1 MHALLII
8 EWAPEGMVLGIVAS
22 KGDLAAMNSIANH
35 PSVNRRSLLTGALA
49 AFAAAPFLAR
59 RAFAKPDTIVDSLR
73 EAAAHADIT
82 THPTRGNI
90 SVLEG
95 SGGNIA
101 VLTGKQGKV
110 LVDAGITAT
119 RARIEQALSKL
130 GNQPVTHLINTHWH
144 FDHTD
149 GNEWLHSVGA
159 AITAHE
165 NTRRHL
171 LEAQRVDDWNF
182 DFPPSPSGAIPATLI
197 TGDKALELEGAK
209 IAITTYQP
217 AHTDSDIS
225 VFFEEANVI
234 HVGDIFWNGLYP
246 FIDYSTGGSIDGTIA
261 ASAKVIA
268 AVDSDTVIIPGH
280 GKPLSTLDDLK
291 HYHEMLATIRDNVAR
306 LKSAGRSVEE
316 TVAANPTDAFDEQWG
331 KAIISP
337 AFFTRLVYKGV

>member
-1 MHALLII
+1 MTS
-8 EWAPEGMVLGIVAS
+8 VA
-22 KGDLAAMNSIANH
+22 NSQ
-35 PSVNRRSLLTGALA
+35 PVSRRSLLTGALA
-49 AFAAAPFLAR
+49 TFAVAPFLTSNSL
-59 RAFAKPDTIVDSLR
+59 AKSGTIVDSLR
-73 EAAAHADIT
+73 DAAAHADVT
-82 THPTRGNI
+82 TYPTRGNI

-101 VLTGKQGKV
+101 VLTGKQGKI

-119 RARIEQALSKL
+119 RARIEQALSTL
-130 GNQPVTHLINTHWH
+130 GDQPVTHLINTHWH

-159 AITAHE
+159 AIIAHE

-182 DFPPSPSGAIPATLI
+182 DFPPSPAGAIPATLI
-197 TGDKALELEGAK
+197 TNDKVLELEGTK
-209 IAITTYQP
+209 FAITSYQP

-225 VFFEEANVI
+225 VYFEEANVI
-234 HVGDIFWNGLYP
+234 HVGDIFWSGLYP

-268 AVDSDTVIIPGH
+268 AVDADTVIIPGH
-280 GKPLSTLDDLK
+280 GKPISTLDDLK

-306 LKSAGRSVEE
+306 LKTAGRSVDEA
-316 TVAANPTDAFDEQWG
+316 VAAKPTEAFDDQWG

>member
-1 MHALLII
+1 VN
-8 EWAPEGMVLGIVAS
+8 PVA
-22 KGDLAAMNSIANH
+22 NSQ
-35 PSVNRRSLLTGALA
+35 PVNRRSLLTGALA
-49 AFAAAPFLAR
+49 TFAVAPFLTSNSL
-59 RAFAKPDTIVDSLR
+59 AKSGTIVDSLR

-82 THPTRGNI
+82 TYTTRGNI
-90 SVLEG
+90 AVLEG

-101 VLTGKQGKV
+101 VLTGKQRKV

-130 GNQPVTHLINTHWH
+130 GDQPVTHLINTHWH

-159 AITAHE
+159 AIIAHE

-197 TGDKALELEGAK
+197 TSDKVLELEGTK
-209 IAITTYQP
+209 IAITAYQP

-225 VFFEEANVI
+225 VYFEEANVI

-268 AVDSDTVIIPGH
+268 AVDADTVIIPGH
-280 GKPLSTLDDLK
+280 GKPLGSLDELK
-291 HYHEMLATIRDNVAR
+291 YYHEMLATIRDNVAR

-316 TVAANPTDAFDEQWG
+316 AVAANPTEAFDEQWG

>member
-1 MHALLII
+1 
-8 EWAPEGMVLGIVAS
+8 
-22 KGDLAAMNSIANH
+22 MNTANI
-35 PSVNRRSLLTGALA
+35 PYVSRRSLLRGALA
-49 AFAAAPFLAR
+49 TFAAAPFLAPN
-59 RAFAKPDTIVDSLR
+59 ALAKSGTIVDSLR
-73 EAAAHADIT
+73 DAASRADIT
-82 THPTRGNI
+82 TYPVRSNI
-90 SVLEG
+90 AVLEG

-101 VLTGKQGKV
+101 VLTGKEGKV
-110 LVDAGITAT
+110 LVDAGITAS
-119 RARIEQALSKL
+119 RVRIEQALSKL
-130 GNQPVTHLINTHWH
+130 GDQPVTHLINTHWH

-159 AITAHE
+159 AIIAHE

-182 DFPPSPSGAIPATLI
+182 DFPPSPTGAIPATLI
-197 TGDKALELEGAK
+197 ASDKVLDLEGTK
-209 IAITTYQP
+209 IGITAYQP

-225 VFFEEANVI
+225 VYFEGANVI

-268 AVDSDTVIIPGH
+268 SVDADTVIIPGH
-280 GKPLSTLDDLK
+280 GKPLGTLDDLK

-306 LKSAGRSVEE
+306 LKSAGRTVEE
-316 TVAANPTDAFDEQWG
+316 TVAANPTEAFDDQWG

>member
-1 MHALLII
+1 
-8 EWAPEGMVLGIVAS
+8 
-22 KGDLAAMNSIANH
+22 MNTANT
-35 PSVNRRSLLTGALA
+35 PYVSRRTLLTGALA
-49 AFAAAPFLAR
+49 TFAAAPFLASN
-59 RAFAKPDTIVDSLR
+59 ALAKSATIVDSLR
-73 EAAAHADIT
+73 DASSRADIT
-82 THPTRGNI
+82 TYPVRGNI
-90 SVLEG
+90 AVLEG

-101 VLTGKQGKV
+101 VLTGKRGKV

-130 GNQPVTHLINTHWH
+130 GDQPVTHLINTHWH

-159 AITAHE
+159 AIIAHE

-171 LEAQRVDDWNF
+171 LQAQRVDDWNF

-197 TGDKALELEGAK
+197 TSDKVLELEGTK
-209 IAITTYQP
+209 IGITAYRP

-225 VFFEEANVI
+225 VTFGEANVI

-261 ASAKVIA
+261 ASAQVIA
-268 AVDSDTVIIPGH
+268 AVDADTVIIPGH
-280 GKPLSTLDDLK
+280 GKPLGTLDDLK

-306 LKSAGRSVEE
+306 LKSAGRSVDE
-316 TVAANPTDAFDEQWG
+316 TVAAKPTEAFDDEWG

>member
-1 MHALLII
+1 MN
-8 EWAPEGMVLGIVAS
+8 VLNTPIVT
-22 KGDLAAMNSIANH
+22 
-35 PSVNRRSLLTGALA
+35 RRSLFTGALA
-49 AFAAAPFLAR
+49 TIAVAPFLTP
-59 RAFAKPDTIVDSLR
+59 RAFAKSGTIVDSLR
-73 EAAAHADIT
+73 EAASRADIT
-82 THPTRGNI
+82 TYPVRGNI
-90 SVLEG
+90 AVLEG
-95 SGGNIA
+95 SGGNIG
-101 VLTGKQGKV
+101 VLTGKNGKL

-119 RARIEQALSKL
+119 RVRIEQALSKL
-130 GNQPVTHLINTHWH
+130 GDQPVKHLINTHWH

-197 TGDKALELEGAK
+197 TSDKVMELEGTK
-209 IAITTYQP
+209 IGITTYQP

-225 VFFEEANVI
+225 VRFEEANVI

-268 AVDSDTVIIPGH
+268 AVDADTVIIPGH

-306 LKSAGRSVEE
+306 LKTAGRSVDEA
-316 TVAANPTDAFDEQWG
+316 VAAKPTEAFDDQWG